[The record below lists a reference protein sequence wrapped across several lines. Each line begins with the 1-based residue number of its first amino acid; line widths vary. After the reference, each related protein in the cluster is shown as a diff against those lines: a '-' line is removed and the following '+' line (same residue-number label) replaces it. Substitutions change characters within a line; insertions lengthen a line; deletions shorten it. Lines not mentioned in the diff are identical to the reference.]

1 MPFGFPKVLTVHD
14 RNNKPR
20 YTNIYNSFAAYGA
33 KLEDL
38 SVVNGSEFDCLS
50 ASGINDVGWHLLPGN
65 YERFLVQIDGNST
78 SAGYWN
84 VDAAH
89 PDVMFG
95 RFARGFDLAKG
106 KDGLYF
112 NVEDAFLQSNA
123 LNSKYPVTIEVT
135 YYDSGTG
142 SWQLYYDAQLA
153 ANKASIKV
161 TCANTRTWKK
171 LQSH

>member
-1 MPFGFPKVLTVHD
+1 METVPAQVIGMLMP
-14 RNNKPR
+14 
-20 YTNIYNSFAAYGA
+20 
-33 KLEDL
+33 
-38 SVVNGSEFDCLS
+38 
-50 ASGINDVGWHLLPGN
+50 
-65 YERFLVQIDGNST
+65 
-78 SAGYWN
+78 
-84 VDAAH
+84 H

-95 RFARGFDLAKG
+95 RFARGSSILRKE

-123 LNSKYPVTIEVT
+123 PKSKYPVTIEVT

-161 TCANTRTWKK
+161 TLRKYQDLEKTTVTLNDAYFGNWVHENADFFIKMQA
-171 LQSH
+171 LPM